1 MERVVNFMEMRH
13 ALSLC
18 RRYGE
23 ADLAARISK
32 ANRFYV
38 RLTNMVFGTGA
49 LAAPSQYHVTGSVCL
64 SLSKVRND
72 DPTSRVLLA
81 HYATHMCTGS
91 ADGVAELLLN
101 ITFLRN
107 TMSKEI
113 TKLCASGAVP
123 WLRLHGGRI
132 TEASKESADNMF
144 LALQGRVFF
153 KFVEPMRGWSK
164 APRRGWSELVS
175 ELVSFASRARSLAEI
190 WLTGG
195 EQTIARV
202 SEEIRRI
209 PGFGGSRAAG
219 GAE

>member
-1 MERVVNFMEMRH
+1 M
-13 ALSLC
+13 
-18 RRYGE
+18 
-23 ADLAARISK
+23 
-32 ANRFYV
+32 
-38 RLTNMVFGTGA
+38 
-49 LAAPSQYHVTGSVCL
+49 

-81 HYATHMCTGS
+81 HYATHMCTVS
-91 ADGVAELLLN
+91 ADGIAELLLN

-107 TMSKEI
+107 TMSKEMV
-113 TKLCASGAVP
+113 KLCASGAVP
-123 WLRLHGGRI
+123 WLRLHSGRI
-132 TEASKESADNMF
+132 TEASKEGADNMF

-153 KFVEPMRGWSK
+153 KFVEPMRGWSKAPPFLAASGFHSAETQQTHTVQTLRWSK

-202 SEEIRRI
+202 SDEIRRI